1 MHTPKAAS
9 NLRRKPK
16 LPWGCLNWTRDSN
29 RQLPVFSKHVRACI
43 QRPVF
48 SMSTCVSLFRCG
60 ALASLE
66 GLIRYLG
73 LHTTP
78 ADATFCP
85 AHRAQLCYLP
95 HVLNMVLKKSTNTGD
110 HSVAQV
116 KAQCRICIHC
126 MCIHLHECKVNEI
139 MVNFRK
145 M

>member
-1 MHTPKAAS
+1 MYTE
-9 NLRRKPK
+9 
-16 LPWGCLNWTRDSN
+16 GCVLHIS
-29 RQLPVFSKHVRACI
+29 V
-43 QRPVF
+43 
-48 SMSTCVSLFRCG
+48 FRCG

-78 ADATFCP
+78 ADAAFCP

-116 KAQCRICIHC
+116 QASVH
-126 MCIHLHECKVNEI
+126 MCIHTCMHECKVNEI
-139 MVNFRK
+139 MVNF
-145 M
+145 